1 MVYGKLITMKVTLV
15 PIDGAGRVVIPKW
28 VREGVNLQ
36 AGDELKLSL
45 EGQRIQLELAV
56 EDRGLVRKGRAWVF
70 RSKSTKPLT
79 SDLVE
84 KLREE
89 RISNLA
95 QGVRVKRK

>member
-1 MVYGKLITMKVTLV
+1 MKATIV
-15 PIDGAGRVVIPKW
+15 PIDKAGRVVIPKW
-28 VREGVNLQ
+28 MREGVNLQ

-56 EDRGLVRKGRAWVF
+56 EDPGLVRKGQAWVF
-70 RSKSTKPLT
+70 RSKSAKPLT

-89 RISNLA
+89 RLSSLA
-95 QGVRVKRK
+95 QSVRAKRK